1 MAQVLEIEDGR
12 DKGVKQGQGSVCG
25 WGGGAEA
32 VRNGFHCARY
42 PSGALGLAPISACL
56 ER

>member
-25 WGGGAEA
+25 WGGAEA